1 MLCSLDYE
9 DGKYLLHVS
18 NDSLTESAAQVEI
31 SRIRRDGAEK
41 IFESELICP
50 ANDKTAIEL
59 PLTLAEDEILVAD
72 LCSKE
77 NPDRAFY
84 KHGDLNIVPAEGAV
98 DMYADDGEV
107 VLSARDYVHAVELC
121 GEAVFS
127 DNGFSMKKG
136 EVKRIE
142 VRFLP
147 DSANTKITVEA
158 YTLKAF
164 I

>member
-1 MLCSLDYE
+1 MRCCSFLRERGRDCSSLKNVKL
-9 DGKYLLHVS
+9 GNWVVLLRS
-18 NDSLTESAAQVEI
+18 YAFA
-31 SRIRRDGAEK
+31 G
-41 IFESELICP
+41 C
-50 ANDKTAIEL
+50 TALETIEL

-147 DSANTKITVEA
+147 DSANTKITIEA
-158 YTLKAF
+158 YTHKAF